1 MEPKIKYNPQA
12 KTLTEAVGV
21 DELEV
26 FTLWTEAMRDAKTGG
41 ELVALIW
48 ERAPTPQH
56 ALVAA
61 IFAGCWFMD
70 RYKEESKEGSRDGRD
85 SGQGTPDA

>member
-1 MEPKIKYNPQA
+1 MEPKIDFDPQA

-21 DELEV
+21 DEEEV
-26 FTLWTEAMRDAKTGG
+26 LRLWTGAIRDAKTGG

-61 IFAGCWFMD
+61 IFAGCWFVSGF
-70 RYKEESKEGSRDGRD
+70 EEAIKEGGGHGRD
-85 SGQGTPDA
+85 SREGPPDA